1 MLVLEQ
7 TAPPSTSQT
16 RHVSFQQVKATKS
29 YAIQSIEGS
38 NGAGSLLKVEDYG
51 NSRKL
56 NVYFNGSDFNDPTT
70 GIASSDLAIDLV
82 SYFQLIHIYIYFILV
97 SCKIF
102 VPLIRHTIQ
111 YVIAEVMYKLKV
123 KRFFESFGLTI

>member
-16 RHVSFQQVKATKS
+16 RHVSFQQVKAPDS
-29 YAIQSIEGS
+29 YAIESIEGS

-56 NVYFNGSDFNDPTT
+56 NVYFNGSDFSDPTT
-70 GIASSDLAIDLV
+70 GIALSDLAIDLV
-82 SYFQLIHIYIYFILV
+82 SYYQLIHIYIY
-97 SCKIF
+97 SK
-102 VPLIRHTIQ
+102 
-111 YVIAEVMYKLKV
+111 
-123 KRFFESFGLTI
+123 

>member
-7 TAPPSTSQT
+7 TASPSTSQT
-16 RHVSFQQVKATKS
+16 RHVSFQQVKATDS
-29 YAIQSIEGS
+29 YAIESIEGS

-56 NVYFNGSDFNDPTT
+56 NVYFNGSDFSDPTT

-82 SYFQLIHIYIYFILV
+82 LYYQLIHIYIY
-97 SCKIF
+97 SK
-102 VPLIRHTIQ
+102 
-111 YVIAEVMYKLKV
+111 
-123 KRFFESFGLTI
+123 

>member
-16 RHVSFQQVKATKS
+16 RGHVSFQQVKATES

-38 NGAGSLLKVEDYG
+38 NGAGSLLRFEDYG

-70 GIASSDLAIDLV
+70 GIASSDLTIDLV
-82 SYFQLIHIYIYFILV
+82 SYYQLIDIYIYI
-97 SCKIF
+97 
-102 VPLIRHTIQ
+102 
-111 YVIAEVMYKLKV
+111 
-123 KRFFESFGLTI
+123 G